1 MSHFTINIP
10 ERGMSPELNQV
21 LIDSMNVPQG
31 KDENRAALDALEGKN
46 GLVGVDL
53 LASMIGVDL
62 INGLTSAQVEAHRE
76 KFGSNTMP
84 ASPKTSYFMLLI
96 KALSDTTLVILMLA
110 AAISFGIG
118 YWEDPKI
125 GWIEGTAIFIA
136 VFLVSNISAG
146 NDYSKELQFR
156 ALEASSQ
163 QDERASVLRN
173 GIVELINPSEIV
185 VGDIC
190 VLQVIEICLLITSL
204 SPKFI

>member
-10 ERGMSPELNQV
+10 EKGMSPEVNQT

-31 KDENRAALDALEGKN
+31 KDENRAALDSLKGKS
-46 GLVGVDL
+46 GLTGVDL
-53 LASMIGVDL
+53 LVSMIGVDPV
-62 INGLTSAQVEAHRE
+62 NGLTTSQVEAHRT

-84 ASPKTSYFMLLI
+84 ASPKTSYLMLLI
-96 KALSDTTLVILMLA
+96 KALSDTTLLILIA
-110 AAISFGIG
+110 AAAVSFGIG

-173 GIVELINPSEIV
+173 GKVELVNPSEIV

-190 VLQVIEICLLITSL
+190 VLQVI
-204 SPKFI
+204 